1 VPVTP
6 VSDVIRFL
14 ETGVFGRYAWD
25 DFGFGHDKFGNLERT
40 DDEIRALKSWSPMQ
54 NLAKLRAPLKP
65 TLVVTAALDER
76 VDPEQAYAITDA
88 LQNRFGAKAPVFLW
102 VEPNAGHFAA
112 TEVAELSFIAKEFRV
127 KALNPLIP

>member
-1 VPVTP
+1 M
-6 VSDVIRFL
+6 
-14 ETGVFGRYAWD
+14 
-25 DFGFGHDKFGNLERT
+25 
-40 DDEIRALKSWSPMQ
+40 LKSWSPMQ

-127 KALNPLIP
+127 KALSADSVTAGGRLLRLDLDLLLKEIDRGLSNLRRVVVGVARDTERADNR